1 MNITDK
7 EAKNWSKPLN
17 VRDKYRITRTKN
29 LVSKLQGN
37 SIADIGCGDGD
48 FLRNIVDLKKF
59 KRVIGTD
66 LSKIRLKNT
75 IKKQDL
81 KNKIEAKK
89 ADILKLPFKKQEI
102 DIVCCLEVLEHIKNL
117 KKAAK
122 ELKRITNKYLVV
134 SVSLTEDIRHEICIH
149 CGKRTPRFGHI
160 HRFEEKDL
168 INVFEDK
175 NFKHHKSISLCPKFV
190 KLLSKTKT
198 PMWLIKFFDL
208 FLRPKHN
215 KSIWIVSVFKRVG

>member
-1 MNITDK
+1 MNIADN

-17 VRDKYRITRTKN
+17 VRDKYRIIRTKN
-29 LVSKLQGN
+29 IVNELEGS

-48 FLRNIVDLKKF
+48 FLKKVIELKKF
-59 KRVIGTD
+59 KRIIGTD
-66 LSKIRLKNT
+66 LSKIRLANT
-75 IKKQDL
+75 LKIQGL

-117 KKAAK
+117 KIAAK
-122 ELKRITNKYLVV
+122 ELKRVTNKYLVV
-134 SVSLTEDIRHEICIH
+134 SVPLAEDIHHEICIH

-160 HRFEEKDL
+160 YNFEEKKL
-168 INVFEDK
+168 IELFEDK